1 MQVLVTE
8 RLVLRHLEE
17 GDGAFLVDLLNQ
29 PSFLRYIGDKKV
41 RTEADAARYVRE
53 GPQASYD
60 RHGFGLYL
68 VEERETQVPLGICGL
83 VRREGLDHPDLGY
96 AFLPGAEG
104 KGYALEAGRGV
115 LDHARALGLSRL
127 LAVVTPD
134 NERSRRLLEALGF
147 LREGTVSLVPGEPQ
161 LELYRRDD

>member
-1 MQVLVTE
+1 MIRQTE
-8 RLVLRHLEE
+8 RLTLRRMVE
-17 GDGAFLVDLLNQ
+17 GDEAFLVDLLNQ

-68 VEERETQVPLGICGL
+68 VEERETQIPLGICGL

-134 NERSRRLLEALGF
+134 NERSRRLLEKLGF
-147 LREGTVSLVPGEPQ
+147 LREGTVSLVPGEP
-161 LELYRRDD
+161 ELDRYGKDL

>member
-8 RLVLRHLEE
+8 RLVLRHLVE
-17 GDGAFLVDLLNQ
+17 GDEAFLVDLLNQ

-41 RTEADAARYVRE
+41 RDEADAARYLRE

-68 VEERETQVPLGICGL
+68 VEERTTGTPLGICGL

-96 AFLPGAEG
+96 AFLPEAEG
-104 KGYALEAGRGV
+104 KGYALEAARGT
-115 LDHARALGLSRL
+115 LDHARDLGIPRL
-127 LAVVTPD
+127 LAVITPD
-134 NERSRRLLEALGF
+134 NERSRRLLERLGF
-147 LREGTVSLVPGEPQ
+147 LREGMVSLVPGEP
-161 LELYRRDD
+161 LDLFGRDL